1 MARSVAL
8 LRAVNVGGTGKVA
21 MSDLRAMC
29 EVARFERTEDA
40 APERQLGGRRGC
52 AFAVRARDAARERCA
67 DEAGSENGV
76 HRPHPSRMGQIVA
89 GNPFPEEAKS
99 DPSHLLVMLRKTAPT
114 AAHLAALAQLNDG
127 PEKFVARGRELYV
140 TFPEGMGRSRFAAV
154 LSREKVGGPGT
165 GRNWNTVLKLA
176 SLLGE

>member
-29 EVARFERTEDA
+29 ESLGLKEPKTLLQSGNLVVNGGACSPSELEKLLEKGALTKLGLKTEFIVRT
-40 APERQLGGRRGC
+40 
-52 AFAVRARDAARERCA
+52 RAEWAK
-67 DEAGSENGV
+67 
-76 HRPHPSRMGQIVA
+76 IVA
-89 GNPFPEEAKS
+89 GNPFPQEAKS

-165 GRNWNTVLKLA
+165 GRNWNTVLKLEA
-176 SLLGE
+176 MLDE

>member
-21 MSDLRAMC
+21 MSDSACDVRG
-29 EVARFERTEDA
+29 ARFERTEDA
-40 APERQLGGRRGC
+40 APERQLGGRRGR
-52 AFAVRARDAARERCA
+52 ASPSELEKLLEKGALTKLGQKIEFLVRTRAEWAE
-67 DEAGSENGV
+67 
-76 HRPHPSRMGQIVA
+76 IVA
-89 GNPFPEEAKS
+89 SNPFPKEAKS
-99 DPSHLLVMLRKTAPT
+99 DPSHLLVMLRKTAPS
-114 AAHLAALAQLNDG
+114 AAQLAALAQLNDG

-140 TFPEGMGRSRFAAV
+140 TFPDGMGRSRFAAV

-176 SLLGE
+176 SLLAE